1 MNLRRSLIFNVLLI
15 FVTSGLCA
23 AEEKT
28 RPEINLFSLESR
40 LTPRLELKD
49 PQPNTFEEHAEVDL
63 SYYQLKALLPWRP
76 KPKNGHLSATLG
88 FESLSLR
95 YHGWDDNAD
104 PTIADNLYALQISFS
119 YRRPLKNERW
129 GLYSFLTP
137 SLNSDF
143 KDLSGRAFRLQGGLL
158 FTRKIQANNL
168 SLGLVLINDY
178 GTPRVYPA
186 IAYTG
191 KIGERQ
197 NFVVR
202 LPVLASWGYEVSEK
216 TEAGVA
222 ARVSG
227 NNFYISEEGRYH
239 SDQVKYS
246 IASVGP
252 YLKWKPRPL
261 LVLGLETGFAFHH
274 DFEYVKDGDTERDLD
289 FKPSPMALVS
299 VRWVL

>member
-1 MNLRRSLIFNVLLI
+1 MNLRHPRTLVSLIILL
-15 FVTSGLCA
+15 TSSLHA
-23 AEEKT
+23 AEEKG
-28 RPEINLFSLESR
+28 RPDITLFSYESR

-49 PQPNTFEEHAEVDL
+49 PIANSFEENAEVDVD
-63 SYYQLKALLPWRP
+63 YHQLKALLPWRP

-95 YHGWDDNAD
+95 YHNWNENAD
-104 PTIADNLYALQISFS
+104 PTMADDLYAVQVSFT

-129 GLYSFLTP
+129 GLHSFLTP
-137 SLNSDF
+137 SLNSDY
-143 KDLSGRAFRLQGGLL
+143 KKLSGRAFRLQGGLL
-158 FTRKIQANNL
+158 FTRKIKTNNL

-186 IAYTG
+186 VAYAG

-197 NFVVR
+197 NFMVR
-202 LPVLASWGYEVSEK
+202 LPVLASWGYEFTEQ

-239 SDQVKYS
+239 GHQVKYS

-252 YLKWKPRPL
+252 YLKWKPVRSL
-261 LVLGLETGFAFHH
+261 ILGLETGLAFHH
-274 DFEYVKDGDTERDLD
+274 DFEYVKDGDTVRDLD
-289 FKPSPMALVS
+289 FKPSPVAVVS
-299 VRWVL
+299 ARWIF